1 MPSIKNFTPHS
12 ITLGGITYP
21 SQGVARVSTTETL
34 VGHIYRECPVHVD
47 DTECGCGGLEVP
59 IVRQLLGEVEGLP
72 SFDAGALVIVSRM
85 VAMAC
90 PDRSDLACPAR
101 LTRDGQG
108 RVTGAE
114 ALESVFTL

>member
-1 MPSIKNFTPHS
+1 MPNIKNFTPHS
-12 ITLGGITYP
+12 VTLGGITYP

-34 VGHIYRECPVHVD
+34 VGHIYRECPVHPED
-47 DTECGCGGLEVP
+47 PECGCEGLEVP

-72 SFDAGALVIVSRM
+72 NFDAGALVIVSRM

-101 LTRDGQG
+101 LCRDAEG
-108 RVTGAE
+108 RIVGCE
-114 ALESVFTL
+114 ALESVFAL